1 MWSSTLVL
9 ELSDIEASIGG
20 PEQVRLRSSPHSPN
34 VLYGI
39 KVK

>member
-1 MWSSTLVL
+1 VL
-9 ELSDIEASIGG
+9 RVVGELGDIEASIGS